1 MPKFE
6 IRAAGKSD
14 VAILLELIR
23 GIAEYEK
30 MTDELVATEELLSE
44 WLFEKRVAEAL
55 LAFEDGEPVGYALFF
70 PLFSTFAGRGGLYLE
85 DLFVLPD
92 RRGRGYGKALFKTLA
107 AIAVERNYCRV
118 EWRCLDW
125 NQPSIDFYHSLGAVA
140 LDEWTTFRLAGENIE
155 ALARS

>member
-14 VAILLELIR
+14 VATLLDLIR

-55 LAFEDGEPVGYALFF
+55 LAF
-70 PLFSTFAGRGGLYLE
+70 
-85 DLFVLPD
+85 
-92 RRGRGYGKALFKTLA
+92 
-107 AIAVERNYCRV
+107 
-118 EWRCLDW
+118 
-125 NQPSIDFYHSLGAVA
+125 
-140 LDEWTTFRLAGENIE
+140 
-155 ALARS
+155 

>member
-55 LAFEDGEPVGYALFF
+55 LAFEDGEPVGYAL
-70 PLFSTFAGRGGLYLE
+70 
-85 DLFVLPD
+85 
-92 RRGRGYGKALFKTLA
+92 
-107 AIAVERNYCRV
+107 
-118 EWRCLDW
+118 
-125 NQPSIDFYHSLGAVA
+125 
-140 LDEWTTFRLAGENIE
+140 
-155 ALARS
+155 